1 MSSTTMSRSA
11 PPPSAQEVTRKL
23 SMHSKPPPK
32 VRAPLSRR
40 HRVYSHGAYVPAC
53 ICCAHRRVSQR
64 SFAHPHPQPQAAVS
78 DRESDS
84 ESVVVSPDS
93 SNNVPN
99 VTITSTALATSSS
112 QHPALSAIAERRDGS
127 GEESEEDEDEGEGGW
142 RTADNKKSQ
151 RGSYDETVLMSGY
164 LWKKGERRKV
174 NATSRSLQ
182 ALP

>member
-32 VRAPLSRR
+32 VRPPLSRR
-40 HRVYSHGAYVPAC
+40 HRVCARGAYVPVYAVLTT
-53 ICCAHRRVSQR
+53 VSQR
-64 SFAHPHPQPQAAVS
+64 SFAHPHPHPQPQAVS

-84 ESVVVSPDS
+84 ESVVVSPDL

-99 VTITSTALATSSS
+99 VTITGTALATSPS

-174 NATSRSLQ
+174 NAISRSLQ
-182 ALP
+182 APP